1 MKKIKMMNK
10 TAWTYVFMM
19 FFGLFLGSVSG
30 YADTG
35 SRTFYYALE
44 ASSTPTGYGKVYAT
58 TSSNAPSASVYSETY
73 STDGSEDGFHV
84 GSTNYCPTVDFNFY
98 ALAND
103 GYAFSYWRE
112 KGTTASVSTNN
123 PYAVSKEITST
134 STSANGRTPVKY
146 EAVFVKIKGK
156 VKVKSADVSKGS
168 AIIDNPDNGI
178 DDEVRL
184 TALPV
189 EGKGIVLLGWKKEG
203 SEEYIT
209 DGNGYHL
216 EDNSLIFTVTNDNQ
230 GTYVAYFS
238 NEAEQSYY
246 RIRNKATG
254 KMLCLIGNNPN
265 NVTAHSTTIEGETR
279 QDGYVFTDCLALVD
293 DNAAAQCNP
302 GTVFKFTGS
311 YNNGNLI
318 GTRLSSQGVSLS
330 SLADDRTFTIEPY
343 NGYYRIYTTF
353 KIKVSNNITV
363 TVKSYLCGV
372 ATPTMMSTYSSDMR
386 NDEWELFSL
395 TENNTTEAFGVN
407 AQQKYTQV
415 GKDGVNYYYTSMY
428 APFPYKLLD
437 GMKAYYL
444 PVAEGVYHEETNT
457 IVFTE
462 VPSISNSII
471 VPANTPVILECT
483 NYNGPSSN
491 RLLPLTDDEEIPPL
505 PYASVNILKGYLDL
519 NGDRRTNDHD
529 KMYVFSIY
537 ENKLGFYHYNKDKMN
552 PHKAYLELPMS
563 LSEFEEQYKEKANN
577 AKFAFKFEEPAMIEL
592 NNVVVDDAD
601 TPVFDLQGRKVKA
614 VKAGVYVK
622 KGKKYVVK

>member
-1 MKKIKMMNK
+1 MMSK
-10 TAWTYVFMM
+10 TAWMYIFMM

-58 TSSNAPSASVYSETY
+58 TSSSAPSASVYRETY

-84 GSTNYCPTVDFNFY
+84 GSNNYYPTVDFNFY

-134 STSANGRTPVKY
+134 SNSSNGRTPVKY
-146 EAVFVKIKGK
+146 EAVFVKITGL
-156 VKVKSADVSKGS
+156 VRVKSDDVSKGS
-168 AIIDNPDNGI
+168 VSINNTDNGLG
-178 DDEVRL
+178 DEVRL
-184 TALPV
+184 TAYPI
-189 EGKGIVLLGWKKEG
+189 EGKGIILLGWKKEG
-203 SEEYIT
+203 SDEYIT
-209 DGNGYHL
+209 DGNGYSI
-216 EDNSLIFTVTNDNQ
+216 EDNSLSFTVTNDNQ

-238 NEAEQSYY
+238 DEAEQSYY

-254 KMLCLIGNNPN
+254 KMLCLIGNDANK
-265 NVTAHSTTIEGETR
+265 VTEHTATIEGNSR
-279 QDGYVFTDCLALVD
+279 QDGYVFSNCLTLVA

-318 GTRLSSQGVSLS
+318 GTTLSSQGVSLS
-330 SLADDRTFTIEPY
+330 SLADNRTFTIEPY
-343 NGYYRIYTTF
+343 NGNYRIYTTF
-353 KIKVSNNITV
+353 KISVSSGVSV
-363 TVKSYLCGV
+363 TVKSYLCGL
-372 ATPTMMSTYSSDMR
+372 ATPTMMSTYSSDMG

-395 TENNTTEAFGVN
+395 TENNTTEAFGAN
-407 AQQKYTQV
+407 AQQKYTQDD
-415 GKDGVNYYYTSMY
+415 KYYTSMF

-437 GMKAYYL
+437 DVKAYYL
-444 PVAEGVYHEETNT
+444 PVAEGVYHQETNT
-457 IVFTE
+457 IMFTE
-462 VPSISNSII
+462 VTSKI
-471 VPANTPVILECT
+471 VPANTPVILECK

-491 RLLPLTDDEEIPPL
+491 RLLPLTDDEEIPVL

-519 NGDRRTNDHD
+519 NGYRVTNDHD
-529 KMYVFSIY
+529 KMYVFSVS
-537 ENKLGFYHYNKDKMN
+537 EVNHNKLGFYHYNNAKMN
-552 PHKAYLELPMS
+552 PHKAYLELPVS
-563 LSEFEEQYKEKANN
+563 LSEFEEQYKEQANN
-577 AKFAFKFEEPAMIEL
+577 AKFAFPVDLEDNPSPTMIEL
-592 NNVVVDDAD
+592 NNAVVDDAD
-601 TPVFDLQGRKVKA
+601 APIFDLQGRKVKA
-614 VKAGVYVK
+614 VKAGVYIK

>member
-1 MKKIKMMNK
+1 MMNK

-19 FFGLFLGSVSG
+19 FFGLFLGSISG

-58 TSSNAPSASVYSETY
+58 TSSSAPSGSDYKP
-73 STDGSEDGFHV
+73 TDSKNGSADGAYV
-84 GSTNYCPTVDFNFY
+84 DYYVTTRNYPPTVNFNFY

-103 GYAFSYWRE
+103 GYAFSYWRQ
-112 KGTTASVSTNN
+112 KGTTASVSTDN
-123 PYAVSKEITST
+123 PFAVSKEISST
-134 STSANGRTPVKY
+134 SNTTNGRTQVKY
-146 EAVFVKIKGK
+146 EAVFVQVEGL
-156 VKVKSADVSKGS
+156 VKVKSDDVSKGS
-168 AIIDNPDNGI
+168 AIIDNPDNKEGE
-178 DDEVRL
+178 EVRL
-184 TALPV
+184 TAVPI

-203 SEEYIT
+203 SNDYIT
-209 DGNGYHL
+209 DGNEYRIEG
-216 EDNSLIFTVTNDNQ
+216 NNLIFTVSAENQ

-238 NEAEQSYY
+238 DEATQSYY
-246 RIRNKATG
+246 RIRNKATQ
-254 KMLCLIGNNPN
+254 KFLCLIGNTNASVHN
-265 NVTAHSTTIEGETR
+265 ATIQSQSR
-279 QDGYVFTDCLALVD
+279 QDGYIFTNSLMLVD

-318 GTRLSSQGVSLS
+318 GTTLSSQGVSLS
-330 SLADDRTFTIEPY
+330 SLAGNHTFTIEPY
-343 NGYYRIYTTF
+343 QGNYRIYTTF
-353 KIKVSNNITV
+353 KIVAGGATV
-363 TVKSYLCGV
+363 YVPSYLCGA
-372 ATPTMMSTYSSDMR
+372 ATPTMMSTYSSDFS
-386 NDEWELFSL
+386 NDVWELLPL
-395 TENNTTEAFGVN
+395 TENSTTEAFGAN
-407 AQQKYTQV
+407 AQQKYKQDN
-415 GKDGVNYYYTSMY
+415 KYYTSMY

-437 GMKAYYL
+437 GVKAYYL
-444 PVAEGVYHEETNT
+444 PLAPGVYHEATNT

-462 VPSISNSII
+462 ITSGI

-491 RLLPLTDDEEIPPL
+491 RLLPLTDEEEIPVL
-505 PYASVNILKGYLDL
+505 PYANLNLLKGYLDL
-519 NGDRRTNDHD
+519 NGYRETNDHD

-601 TPVFDLQGRKVKA
+601 APVFDLQGRKVKA
-614 VKAGVYVK
+614 MKAGIYVK